1 MSRGGAAVPWW
12 QVVLVFVGTP
22 LLIVGLITVV
32 VLATTRPRV
41 PDGVVAAARAE
52 EQGAR
57 SEAEDEGERG
67 SRADADDESSAE
79 DESRPGAESTSVDMP
94 EGVDEPAV
102 GSPGVDGDSEADCGG
117 ENG

>member
-1 MSRGGAAVPWW
+1 MPWW
-12 QVVLVFVGTP
+12 QVVLVFGGTP

-41 PDGVVAAARAE
+41 PDGVVAAARAK

-67 SRADADDESSAE
+67 SDADEESSAE
-79 DESRPGAESTSVDMP
+79 DESRPGAESTSADMP
-94 EGVDEPAV
+94 EGVEGPAV